1 MGEISIQICESKINR
16 GKKVMYSIQG
26 KGIALNIDEPFELD
40 GVKYASSWLRY
51 STQAEKDALG
61 IVETP
66 KLPEYDANFYTSDGT
81 PKNLEDTS
89 SVFVNETGEEI
100 EDSRIGL
107 KTEWINKVNYNR
119 NQLLQNTD
127 WYIVRKYE
135 RDVDVPAEVE
145 AYRAAVHAEGAR
157 LEEAILA
164 ATTVEELKEVVTH
177 QNWPTL

>member
-1 MGEISIQICESKINR
+1 MLSIK
-16 GKKVMYSIQG
+16 G
-26 KGIALNIDEPFELD
+26 KGIVLKLDQPFEID
-40 GVKYASSWLRY
+40 GVRYAASWLRQ
-51 STQAEKDALG
+51 STKKERDALG

-66 KLPEYDANFYTSDGT
+66 DAPTFDTRFYWSENN
-81 PKNLEDTS
+81 PKTLEDEEVTTENT
-89 SVFVNETGEEI
+89 VVDEEGNETTETQTHTNY
-100 EDSRIGL
+100 GL
-107 KTEWINKVNYNR
+107 KSNWVSQIKQTVN
-119 NQLLQNTD
+119 QSLQNTD

-164 ATTVEELKEVVTH
+164 ATTVEELKEVVTN

>member
-1 MGEISIQICESKINR
+1 MFSIK
-16 GKKVMYSIQG
+16 G
-26 KGIALNIDEPFELD
+26 KGIILRMDQPFEID
-40 GVKYASSWLRY
+40 GVKYAASWLRY
-51 STQAEKDALG
+51 ASLKEKEAIG

-66 KLPEYDANFYTSDGT
+66 DPPVFDTRFYWSENN
-81 PKNLEDTS
+81 PKALEDEE
-89 SVFVNETGEEI
+89 FVEEYTTVDEEGNEVPETRTRTI
-100 EDSRIGL
+100 PGL
-107 KTEWINKVNYNR
+107 KTYFVSQIKQTL

-145 AYRAAVHAEGAR
+145 EYRAAVHAEGAR

-164 ATTVEELKEVVTH
+164 ATTVEELKEVVTQ

>member
-1 MGEISIQICESKINR
+1 MLSIK
-16 GKKVMYSIQG
+16 G
-26 KGIALNIDEPFELD
+26 KGIVLKLDQPFEVD
-40 GVKYASSWLRY
+40 GVRYAASWLRY
-51 STQAEKDALG
+51 STKKERDALG

-66 KLPEYDANFYTSDGT
+66 DPPAFDTRFYWSENN
-81 PKNLEDTS
+81 PKTLEDEEVTRENT
-89 SVFVNETGEEI
+89 VDDEEGNETTETQTHTNY
-100 EDSRIGL
+100 GL
-107 KTEWINKVNYNR
+107 KSNWVSQIKQTVN
-119 NQLLQNTD
+119 QSLQNTD
-127 WYIVRKYE
+127 WYFVRKYE

>member
-1 MGEISIQICESKINR
+1 MLSIK
-16 GKKVMYSIQG
+16 G
-26 KGIALNIDEPFELD
+26 KGIILKLDQPFEID
-40 GVKYASSWLRY
+40 GVRYAASWLRH
-51 STQAEKDALG
+51 STKKERDALG

-66 KLPEYDANFYTSDGT
+66 DAPTFDTRFYWSENN
-81 PKNLEDTS
+81 PKTLEDEEVTTENT
-89 SVFVNETGEEI
+89 VVDEEGNETTETQTHTNYGLKSNWV
-100 EDSRIGL
+100 SRI
-107 KTEWINKVNYNR
+107 KQTV

-164 ATTVEELKEVVTH
+164 ATTVEELKEVVTN
-177 QNWPTL
+177 QNWTTL